1 MVHEVE
7 RRQQRELDPVFEA
20 IRREVAA
27 EHELPVEAI
36 VLIKA
41 GSIPKT
47 SSGKIQ
53 RHACRQGFLDG
64 TLEVIAE
71 WRVWDAAAHGL
82 PRRRLARAGSDPAA
96 TQPAPRSHRRQAWA
110 ERQRCT
116 GRRRRLD
123 RWKW

>member
-1 MVHEVE
+1 MIVHEVE
-7 RRQQRELDPVFEA
+7 RRQQRELEPVFEA

-64 TLEVIAE
+64 TLEVVAQ
-71 WRVWDAAAHGL
+71 W
-82 PRRRLARAGSDPAA
+82 RRLATPACRRRRPTAPAA
-96 TQPAPRSHRRQAWA
+96 SCRRRSRGRARRRPTPA
-110 ERQRCT
+110 
-116 GRRRRLD
+116 GRRRHATAKPASR
-123 RWKW
+123 